1 MCWTLNDFNWKSRNK
16 NWKKIECI
24 SLYLFTISQ
33 TCIKIVTFLEEK
45 TIKCSSESWG
55 YKDDFS
61 IKRKKKLE
69 EIILNGNWCIEFRLL
84 CHF

>member
-1 MCWTLNDFNWKSRNK
+1 MCWTLNDFNWKSRN
-16 NWKKIECI
+16 KIECI

-61 IKRKKKLE
+61 IKMSKKKKK
-69 EIILNGNWCIEFRLL
+69 I
-84 CHF
+84 